1 MDLDKALKI
10 IQKGTLEII
19 EKDELIQKLKK
30 GKPLVV
36 KAGFDPTAK
45 DLHLGHTVLL
55 QKLRDFQNLGH
66 EVVFLIGDFTAMIG
80 DPTGR
85 NETRPPLSKEE
96 VLENA
101 KTYQEQVFKI
111 LDKDKTK
118 ILYNSE
124 WLSKMDVK
132 DIINLTSKYT
142 VARMLERDDFQK
154 RYKEGV
160 PIHIHEFLYPLFQG
174 YDSVVLKADVELGGS
189 DQKFNLLVGRELQKD
204 YRAEEMRFTN
214 GVADLTGVELSGLEK
229 QVCITMPLLVGTDG
243 VRKMSK
249 SYGNYIA
256 LKDDPKDMFGKIMS
270 ISDELM
276 YDYYILLTDKTPQE
290 VEQLKHDISIGT
302 LHPMEA
308 KKHLAY
314 IIVSRFHS
322 EEKAKEAKEFFESTF
337 SQKEFPKD
345 APVFSFSDKDSFKAY
360 ELVVRIGFAPS
371 NNEARRIIAGGGLKL
386 NGEKITD
393 PNKEITLEDEMRIQV
408 GKRYF
413 AIIKKA

>member
-1 MDLDKALKI
+1 MD
-10 IQKGTLEII
+10 IQKQLDIIEKGALEII
-19 EKDELIQKLKK
+19 EKEELIEKLKK
-30 GKPLVV
+30 RRPLVV

-66 EVVFLIGDFTAMIG
+66 EIIFLIGDFTAMIG

-111 LDKDKTK
+111 LDKEKTK
-118 ILYNSE
+118 IAYNSE
-124 WLSKMDVK
+124 WLSKMNTK
-132 DIINLTSKYT
+132 DIINITSKYT

-154 RYKEGV
+154 RYKEGS

-174 YDSVVLKADVELGGS
+174 YDSVILKADIEIGGS

-204 YRAEEMRFTN
+204 Y
-214 GVADLTGVELSGLEK
+214 GLEK

-243 VRKMSK
+243 VKKMSK

-256 LKDDPKDMFGKIMS
+256 LKDESKDMFGKIMS

-276 YDYYILLTDKTPQE
+276 YEYYTLLTDKTPKE
-290 VEQLKHDISIGT
+290 IETIKAM
-302 LHPMEA
+302 HPMEA
-308 KKHLAY
+308 KKQLAY
-314 IIVSRFHS
+314 LIVSRFHS

-345 APVFSFSDKDSFKAY
+345 APIFILKEEALKAY
-360 ELVVRIGFAPS
+360 ELIVRIGFASS
-371 NNEARRIIAGGGLKL
+371 NNEARRIISGGGLKV

-393 PNKEITLEDEMRIQV
+393 PNKEINIEDDMKIQV
-408 GKRYF
+408 GKKHF
-413 AIIKKA
+413 AIIKKLC

>member
-1 MDLDKALKI
+1 MDIQRQLEI
-10 IQKGTLEII
+10 IQKGTVEII
-19 EKDELIQKLKK
+19 EKEELIEKLKK

-55 QKLRDFQNLGH
+55 QKLRDFQTLGH
-66 EVVFLIGDFTAMIG
+66 EIIFLIGDFTAMIG

-118 ILYNSE
+118 IAYNSE
-124 WLSKMDVK
+124 WLSTMTTK
-132 DIINLTSKYT
+132 DIVNLTSKYT

-154 RYKEGV
+154 RYRGGS

-174 YDSVVLKADVELGGS
+174 YDSVVLKADIEIGGS

-204 YRAEEMRFTN
+204 Y
-214 GVADLTGVELSGLEK
+214 GLEK

-243 VRKMSK
+243 VKKMSK

-256 LKDDPKDMFGKIMS
+256 LKDDPKYMFGKIMS

-276 YDYYILLTDKTPQE
+276 YDYYTLLTDKTLDE
-290 VEQLKHDISIGT
+290 IEKIKAM
-302 LHPMEA
+302 HPMEA
-308 KKHLAY
+308 KKQLAY

-345 APVFSFSDKDSFKAY
+345 APIFSFSDKDSLKAY
-360 ELVVRIGFAPS
+360 ELIVKIGFAAS
-371 NNEARRIIAGGGLKL
+371 NNEARRIISGGGLKI

-393 PNKEITLEDEMRIQV
+393 PNKEIVVENELKVQV
-408 GKRYF
+408 GKKHF

>member
-1 MDLDKALKI
+1 MD
-10 IQKGTLEII
+10 IQKQLEIIEKGAVEII
-19 EKDELIQKLKK
+19 EKDELVEKLKK

-66 EVVFLIGDFTAMIG
+66 EIIFLIGDFTAMIG

-124 WLSKMDVK
+124 WLSNMSVK

-142 VARMLERDDFQK
+142 VARMLERDDFHK
-154 RYKEGV
+154 RYKEGS

-174 YDSVVLKADVELGGS
+174 YDSVVLKADIEIGGT

-204 YRAEEMRFTN
+204 Y
-214 GVADLTGVELSGLEK
+214 GLEK

-243 VRKMSK
+243 VKKMSK

-256 LKDDPKDMFGKIMS
+256 LKDNPKDMFGKIMS

-276 YDYYILLTDKTPQE
+276 YDYYTLLTDKTPQE
-290 VEQLKHDISIGT
+290 IEAIKSM
-302 LHPMEA
+302 HPMEA
-308 KKHLAY
+308 KKQLAY
-314 IIVSRFHS
+314 LIVSRFHS
-322 EEKAKEAKEFFESTF
+322 EEKAREAKEFFESTF

-345 APVFSFSDKDSFKAY
+345 APVFSFSQNERFKAY
-360 ELVVRIGFAPS
+360 ELIVKLGFAQS
-371 NNEARRIIAGGGLKL
+371 NNEARRIIQGGGLKI

-393 PNKEITLEDEMRIQV
+393 PNKEITVEDDMKIQV
-408 GKRYF
+408 GKKHF
-413 AIIKKA
+413 GIIKTI

>member
-1 MDLDKALKI
+1 MD
-10 IQKGTLEII
+10 IQKQLDIIEKGALEII
-19 EKDELIQKLKK
+19 EKEELIEKLKK
-30 GKPLVV
+30 GRPLVV

-66 EVVFLIGDFTAMIG
+66 EIIFLIGDFTAMIG

-111 LDKDKTK
+111 LDKEKTK
-118 ILYNSE
+118 IAYNSE
-124 WLSKMDVK
+124 WLSKMNTK
-132 DIINLTSKYT
+132 DIINITSKYT

-154 RYKEGV
+154 RYKEGS

-174 YDSVVLKADVELGGS
+174 YDSVILKADIEIGGS

-204 YRAEEMRFTN
+204 Y
-214 GVADLTGVELSGLEK
+214 GLEK

-243 VRKMSK
+243 VKKMSK

-256 LKDDPKDMFGKIMS
+256 LKDESKDMFGKIMS

-276 YDYYILLTDKTPQE
+276 YEYYTLLTDKTPKE
-290 VEQLKHDISIGT
+290 IETIKAM
-302 LHPMEA
+302 HPMEA
-308 KKHLAY
+308 KKQLAY
-314 IIVSRFHS
+314 LIVSRFHS

-345 APVFSFSDKDSFKAY
+345 APIFILKEEALKAY
-360 ELVVRIGFAPS
+360 ELIVRIGFASS
-371 NNEARRIIAGGGLKL
+371 NNEARRIISGGGLKV
-386 NGEKITD
+386 NGEKIAD
-393 PNKEITLEDEMRIQV
+393 PNKEINIEDDMKIQV
-408 GKRYF
+408 GKKHF
-413 AIIKKA
+413 AIIKKLC

>member
-1 MDLDKALKI
+1 MDIQKQLEI
-10 IQKGTLEII
+10 IQKGTVEII
-19 EKDELIQKLKK
+19 EKEELIEKLKK

-66 EVVFLIGDFTAMIG
+66 EIIFLIGDFTAMIG

-124 WLSKMDVK
+124 WLSTMTTK
-132 DIINLTSKYT
+132 DIVNLASKYT

-154 RYKEGV
+154 RYKEGS

-174 YDSVVLKADVELGGS
+174 YDSVVLKADIEIGGS

-204 YRAEEMRFTN
+204 Y
-214 GVADLTGVELSGLEK
+214 GLEK
-229 QVCITMPLLVGTDG
+229 QVCITMPLLVGIDG
-243 VRKMSK
+243 VKKMSK

-276 YDYYILLTDKTPQE
+276 YDYYTLLTDKTPDE
-290 VEQLKHDISIGT
+290 IEKIKAM
-302 LHPMEA
+302 HPMEA
-308 KKHLAY
+308 KKQLAY

-345 APVFSFSDKDSFKAY
+345 APVFSFSDKDSLKAY
-360 ELVVRIGFAPS
+360 ELIVKIGFAPS
-371 NNEARRIIAGGGLKL
+371 NNEARRIISGGGLRI

-393 PNKEITLEDEMRIQV
+393 PNKEIVVENELRVQV
-408 GKRYF
+408 GKKHF

>member
-1 MDLDKALKI
+1 MDIQKQLEI
-10 IQKGTLEII
+10 IQKGTVEII
-19 EKDELIQKLKK
+19 EKEELIEKLKK

-66 EVVFLIGDFTAMIG
+66 EIIFLIGDFTAMIG

-101 KTYQEQVFKI
+101 RTYQEQVFKI

-124 WLSKMDVK
+124 WLSTMTTK
-132 DIINLTSKYT
+132 DIVNLASKYT

-154 RYKEGV
+154 RYKEGS

-174 YDSVVLKADVELGGS
+174 YDSVVLKADIEIGGS

-204 YRAEEMRFTN
+204 Y
-214 GVADLTGVELSGLEK
+214 GLEK
-229 QVCITMPLLVGTDG
+229 QVCITMPLLVGIDG
-243 VRKMSK
+243 VKKMSK

-276 YDYYILLTDKTPQE
+276 YDYYTLLTDKTPDE
-290 VEQLKHDISIGT
+290 I
-302 LHPMEA
+302 
-308 KKHLAY
+308 
-314 IIVSRFHS
+314 
-322 EEKAKEAKEFFESTF
+322 EK
-337 SQKEFPKD
+337 
-345 APVFSFSDKDSFKAY
+345 
-360 ELVVRIGFAPS
+360 
-371 NNEARRIIAGGGLKL
+371 
-386 NGEKITD
+386 
-393 PNKEITLEDEMRIQV
+393 
-408 GKRYF
+408 
-413 AIIKKA
+413 

>member
-1 MDLDKALKI
+1 MDIQRQLEI
-10 IQKGTLEII
+10 IQKGTVEII
-19 EKDELIQKLKK
+19 EKEELIEKLKK

-55 QKLRDFQNLGH
+55 QKLRDFQTLGH
-66 EVVFLIGDFTAMIG
+66 EIIFLIGDFTAMIG

-118 ILYNSE
+118 IAYNSE
-124 WLSKMDVK
+124 WLSTMTTK
-132 DIINLTSKYT
+132 DIVNLTSKYT

-154 RYKEGV
+154 RYREGS

-174 YDSVVLKADVELGGS
+174 YDSVVLKADIEIGGS

-204 YRAEEMRFTN
+204 Y
-214 GVADLTGVELSGLEK
+214 GLEK

-243 VRKMSK
+243 VKKMSK

-256 LKDDPKDMFGKIMS
+256 LKDDPKYMFGKIMS

-276 YDYYILLTDKTPQE
+276 YDYYTLLTDKTLDE
-290 VEQLKHDISIGT
+290 IEKIKAM
-302 LHPMEA
+302 HPMEA
-308 KKHLAY
+308 KKQLAY

-345 APVFSFSDKDSFKAY
+345 APIFSFSDKDSLKAY
-360 ELVVRIGFAPS
+360 ELIVKIGFAAS
-371 NNEARRIIAGGGLKL
+371 NNEARRIISGGGLKI

-393 PNKEITLEDEMRIQV
+393 PNKEIVVENELKVQV
-408 GKRYF
+408 GKKHF

>member
-1 MDLDKALKI
+1 MD
-10 IQKGTLEII
+10 IQKQLEII
-19 EKDELIQKLKK
+19 EKGTVEIIEKEELIEKLKK
-30 GKPLVV
+30 GRPLVV

-66 EVVFLIGDFTAMIG
+66 EIIFLIGDFTAMIG

-101 KTYQEQVFKI
+101 RTYQEQVFKI

-118 ILYNSE
+118 ILYNSQ
-124 WLSKMDVK
+124 WLSNMTTK
-132 DIINLTSKYT
+132 DIVNLTSKYT

-154 RYKEGV
+154 RYKEGS

-174 YDSVVLKADVELGGS
+174 YDSVVLKADIEIGGS

-204 YRAEEMRFTN
+204 Y
-214 GVADLTGVELSGLEK
+214 GLEK

-243 VRKMSK
+243 VKKMSK

-276 YDYYILLTDKTPQE
+276 YDYYTLLTDKTPQE
-290 VEQLKHDISIGT
+290 IEAIKSM
-302 LHPMEA
+302 HPMEA
-308 KKHLAY
+308 KKQLAY

-337 SQKEFPKD
+337 SHKEFPKD
-345 APVFSFSDKDSFKAY
+345 APVFTLKEDTLKAY
-360 ELVVRIGFAPS
+360 ELIVKIGFASS
-371 NNEARRIIAGGGLKL
+371 NNEARRIITGGGLKI

-393 PNKEITLEDEMRIQV
+393 PNKEINLEDEMKVQV
-408 GKRYF
+408 GKKHF
-413 AIIKKA
+413 AVVKKS

>member
-1 MDLDKALKI
+1 MDIQKQLEI
-10 IQKGTLEII
+10 IQKGTVEII
-19 EKDELIQKLKK
+19 EKEELIEKLKK

-66 EVVFLIGDFTAMIG
+66 EIIFLIGDFTAMIG

-124 WLSKMDVK
+124 WLSTMTTK
-132 DIINLTSKYT
+132 DIVNLASKYT

-154 RYKEGV
+154 RYKEGS

-174 YDSVVLKADVELGGS
+174 YDSVVLKADIEIGGS

-204 YRAEEMRFTN
+204 Y
-214 GVADLTGVELSGLEK
+214 GLEK
-229 QVCITMPLLVGTDG
+229 QVCITMPLLVGIDG
-243 VRKMSK
+243 VKKMSK

-276 YDYYILLTDKTPQE
+276 YDYYTLLTDKTPE
-290 VEQLKHDISIGT
+290 EIEKIKAM
-302 LHPMEA
+302 HPMEA
-308 KKHLAY
+308 KKQLAY

-360 ELVVRIGFAPS
+360 ELIVKIGFAPS
-371 NNEARRIIAGGGLKL
+371 NNEARRIISGGGLRI

-393 PNKEITLEDEMRIQV
+393 PNKEIVVENELRVQV
-408 GKRYF
+408 GKKHF

>member
-1 MDLDKALKI
+1 MDIQKQLEI
-10 IQKGTLEII
+10 IQKGTVEII
-19 EKDELIQKLKK
+19 EKEELIEKLKK

-66 EVVFLIGDFTAMIG
+66 EIIFLIGDFTAMIG

-124 WLSKMDVK
+124 WLSTMTTK
-132 DIINLTSKYT
+132 DIVNLASKYT

-154 RYKEGV
+154 RYKEGS

-174 YDSVVLKADVELGGS
+174 YDSVILKADIEIGGS

-204 YRAEEMRFTN
+204 Y
-214 GVADLTGVELSGLEK
+214 GLEK
-229 QVCITMPLLVGTDG
+229 QVCITMPLLVGIDG
-243 VRKMSK
+243 VKKMSK

-276 YDYYILLTDKTPQE
+276 YDYYTLLTDKTPDE
-290 VEQLKHDISIGT
+290 IEKIKAM
-302 LHPMEA
+302 HPMEA
-308 KKHLAY
+308 KKQLAY

-345 APVFSFSDKDSFKAY
+345 APVFSFSDKDSLKAY
-360 ELVVRIGFAPS
+360 ELIVKIGFATS
-371 NNEARRIIAGGGLKL
+371 NNEARRIISGGGLRI

-393 PNKEITLEDEMRIQV
+393 PNKEIVVENELRVQV
-408 GKRYF
+408 GKKHF

>member
-1 MDLDKALKI
+1 MD
-10 IQKGTLEII
+10 IQKQLEIIEKGTVEII
-19 EKDELIQKLKK
+19 EKDELVEKLKK

-66 EVVFLIGDFTAMIG
+66 EIIFLIGDFTATIG

-111 LDKDKTK
+111 LDKDKTR

-124 WLSKMDVK
+124 WLSNMSVK
-132 DIINLTSKYT
+132 DIITLTSKYT
-142 VARMLERDDFQK
+142 VARMLERDDFHK
-154 RYKEGV
+154 RYKEGS

-174 YDSVVLKADVELGGS
+174 YDSVVLKADVEIGGT

-204 YRAEEMRFTN
+204 Y
-214 GVADLTGVELSGLEK
+214 GLEK
-229 QVCITMPLLVGTDG
+229 QICITMPLLVGTDG
-243 VRKMSK
+243 AKKMSK

-276 YDYYILLTDKTPQE
+276 YDYYTLLTDKTPQE
-290 VEQLKHDISIGT
+290 IESIKSM
-302 LHPMEA
+302 HPMEA
-308 KKHLAY
+308 KKQLAY

-345 APVFSFSDKDSFKAY
+345 APVFSFSQKEKFKAY
-360 ELVVRIGFAPS
+360 ELIVKIGFASS
-371 NNEARRIIAGGGLKL
+371 NNEARRIVKGGGLKI

-393 PNKEITLEDEMRIQV
+393 ENKEITVEDDMKIQV
-408 GKRYF
+408 GKKHF
-413 AIIKKA
+413 AIIKAI